1 MVSTALW
8 GCALVPALLMGMS
21 AAAAVS
27 SNVRGRAL
35 ARAASTLGFASF
47 LVCLGSS
54 IALWQQV
61 PLWTRTL
68 GVQGLGASLYF
79 DRLTAVVWVLVAFVG
94 AIVLRYSV
102 QYMDGDAGQRRFTQ
116 WLSFTL
122 GAVLLLI
129 ISGNGLLLLLA
140 WIAVSAGLHR
150 LLLFFPERVA
160 AVLAARKKFVA
171 SRIGDAC
178 LIIALV
184 LIYRRFGSLDLH
196 TVFGQLAGGHEA
208 QPQLVGLAAACI
220 ACAALLKSAQ
230 FPLHGWLTEVME
242 TPTPVSALLHAGVI
256 NAGGFLVLRLA
267 PLISTSPIS
276 LDLLAV
282 IGGMTALFGSM
293 VMLTQTS
300 VKSSLAYSTVAQMGF
315 MMLECGLGAF
325 TAALLHIVAHSL
337 YKAHAFLSS
346 GSIMDL
352 ARASW
357 SPSPGGR
364 PHPARL
370 WLAVVAILAIA
381 AAVGATFGATI
392 RTEPGVFALG
402 AILMLG
408 LLHLIANA
416 IDEKPSPYVLGR
428 ALLSAVFVA
437 AAYFT
442 LQRGTALLVG
452 DSLPRV
458 EPLRGLFDLA
468 LVLLVVV
475 SFAAVTVLQ
484 NTLPRKLG
492 SGRWQT
498 FYVHLSNGFYANAL
512 ANQLVVRYWPRRTML
527 PPNPAR

>member
-8 GCALVPALLMGMS
+8 SCALVPALLMGVS
-21 AAAAVS
+21 AAAAAT
-27 SNVRGRAL
+27 SNHRARSL
-35 ARAASTLGFASF
+35 ARAADATGMACFF
-47 LVCLGSS
+47 ICLGSS
-54 IALWQQV
+54 IALWPSV
-61 PLWTRTL
+61 PLWTPTV
-68 GVQGLGASLYF
+68 GIHGLGASLYF

-94 AIVLRYSV
+94 AIVLRYSI

-116 WLSFTL
+116 WLTFTL

-129 ISGNGLLLLLA
+129 VSGNGLQLFVA
-140 WIAVSAGLHR
+140 WVAVSTGLHK
-150 LLLFFPERVA
+150 LLLFYPERVA
-160 AVLAARKKFVA
+160 AVRAARKKFIA

-184 LIYRRFGSLDLH
+184 LLYRWFGSLDLH
-196 TVFGQLAGGHEA
+196 TVFQHLAAADESRPRMLGF
-208 QPQLVGLAAACI
+208 AAACI
-220 ACAALLKSAQ
+220 ALAALLKSAQ

-267 PLISTSPIS
+267 PLISASPTS

-282 IGGMTALFGSM
+282 IGGLTALFGSM

-325 TAALLHIVAHSL
+325 SAALLHLVAHSL

-346 GSIMDL
+346 GSVMDL

-357 SPSPGGR
+357 SPGPGGR

-370 WLAVVAILAIA
+370 WLAVIAILAIA
-381 AAVGATFGATI
+381 VAVGATFGATI
-392 RTEPGVFALG
+392 RTEPGVIALG

-408 LLHLIANA
+408 LLHLVANA
-416 IDEKPSPYVLGR
+416 IDENPSVYVLGR
-428 ALLSAVFVA
+428 SLASAVLVA
-437 AAYFT
+437 TAYFS
-442 LQRGTALLVG
+442 LQIGTARLVG

-458 EPLRGLFDLA
+458 EPLRGVFDLA

-484 NTLPRKLG
+484 NTFPRSLG
-492 SGRWQT
+492 SARWQR
-498 FYVHLSNGFYANAL
+498 FYVHLANGFYANAW
-512 ANQLVVRYWPRRTML
+512 ANQLVVRYWPRRGAH
-527 PPNPAR
+527 PAAPAR